1 MGKSDDMMRLVI
13 IIGVVLSVWF
23 AYWAAAQQI
32 VDVHCHNIMSGYM
45 EVLKNMMPLWKR
57 LFRCRNGMWMPILPL
72 WKKPESV
79 VLYCRCPHRN
89 PTSVI
94 LGSAVA

>member
-1 MGKSDDMMRLVI
+1 MRLVI

-23 AYWAAAQQI
+23 ADWAAAQQI

-45 EVLKNMMPLWKR
+45 EVLKKHDAALEETFPLPEWNVDAH
-57 LFRCRNGMWMPILPL
+57 LAFME
-72 WKKPESV
+72 KPESV